1 MATNAVPGKLS
12 FDEYLE
18 LEALARDKSE
28 YRSGEVSAMS
38 GGTPVHSRLSGR
50 MFVLLDKIRSCHA
63 YTSDLKIFAAAVNEG
78 MYPDAS
84 LVCGDLEF
92 CSGRRDVILNPVLVV
107 EVLSPSTRDYDL
119 GMKASFYRTIP
130 SIAALLLV
138 DSEQR
143 GVQRQTRQSPESNPG
158 SDQWTLTEF
167 ADSGLTVWTNG
178 NHQITVADIYD
189 GILE

>member
-1 MATNAVPGKLS
+1 MATNAAPGKIS

-28 YRSGEVSAMS
+28 YRSGEVFAMS

-50 MFVLLDKIRSCHA
+50 MFVLLDKVKGCQA
-63 YTSDLKIFAAAVNEG
+63 YSSDLKIFAAAVNEG

-92 CSGRRDVILNPVLVV
+92 YSGRKDVILNPMLAV

-119 GMKASFYRTIP
+119 AMKASFYRTIP
-130 SIAALLLV
+130 SMATLLFV
-138 DSEQR
+138 DSER
-143 GVQRQTRQSPESNPG
+143 RWVQRQTRQSKPG

-167 ADSGLTVWTNG
+167 ADPSQTVWTAG
-178 NHQITVADIYD
+178 DQQITVADIYD